1 MHFLGA
7 VRRHSRS
14 RTRRVAQWTST
25 QTQRTHG
32 TKEIINNST
41 TKEKAE
47 MFERPSLRR
56 APGQRLL
63 SVHHFVQRLL
73 FFAQSPRLCVVGIA
87 HCNAN
92 NGAIIDDGPFLH
104 FFIPIS
110 IHLPIDLRQ
119 LHSHS
124 KMPKS
129 GAAQT
134 RRSRFWAVH
143 GSHSE

>member
-1 MHFLGA
+1 
-7 VRRHSRS
+7 
-14 RTRRVAQWTST
+14 
-25 QTQRTHG
+25 
-32 TKEIINNST
+32 
-41 TKEKAE
+41 

-119 LHSHS
+119 LHYHS
-124 KMPKS
+124 KMLKS

-134 RRSRFWAVH
+134 RRSRFWALH
-143 GSHSE
+143 GSRSELRRAGSGFRMPILIVIHARGVKHSPIERV